1 MQSKAILTGA
11 ALASALLIGS
21 AALAQQTGGSP
32 GSTTGPAAG
41 GNVQPSTAVQK
52 DTASGGSGNSST
64 AAPGA
69 AGGAPGVA
77 GKPGNKSG
85 PSERAPK

>member
-1 MQSKAILTGA
+1 MRAKTILTGA
-11 ALASALLIGS
+11 VVASALVIGS
-21 AALAQQTGGSP
+21 AAWAQQTGGA

-52 DTASGGSGNSST
+52 QDDASGRSATS
-64 AAPGA
+64 APTA
-69 AGGAPGVA
+69 AGGAAGVE

-85 PSERAPK
+85 RSEKK